1 MKNKDRKILFEKLTE
16 KKRNEKIFE
25 LLKENAD
32 LRFQI
37 IKLEHEIKSLKLR
50 TGVK

>member
-1 MKNKDRKILFEKLTE
+1 MKTKDKKILFERLTE

-37 IKLEHEIKSLKLR
+37 IKLENDLKTLQLK